1 MKNLPVIFFLGS
13 VSWAAGNEAL
23 NLLDQESGGAGSVY
37 QDAVRA
43 QTASRTGPATKA
55 IYAAPDPFLADRWDT
70 EMDPRF
76 AFEVQGGSEIAPR
89 GLFEYQYHDRSIARG
104 ARLSRARVGVALQ
117 TYYGIEVLA
126 DALLSSSGD
135 YLGWES
141 LRASVPL
148 NDQLRLS
155 VGKFPPPFS
164 TEYSRDASLRW
175 FPNLSPLVAQ
185 VAPASSLGAML
196 EGRGQELDWKLGW
209 FGSGAGRS
217 LPTLDGKGYLLA
229 SVAHSSNRGGSES
242 SSDASYHRWHLDYLY
257 NMVGE
262 GSESIVQRYRHL
274 VAAGVQ
280 YSAGRFDFYSD
291 LLLAQGAE
299 NTVTGVTAAGSYW
312 LLQDAIRLVA
322 RYDYARSRDPG
333 GVVSGW
339 GIPSTG
345 AGARHPNEFPIS
357 TMAGQMFSI
366 YGGLNFHLDDDH
378 FIIGTGLEYRSLS
391 DVVGD
396 EDFSSWG
403 WNTFARYS
411 F

>member
-1 MKNLPVIFFLGS
+1 MKNLPVIALVGL
-13 VSWAAGNEAL
+13 VSLANANEAL
-23 NLLDQESGGAGSVY
+23 NLLERDAGGAGDVY
-37 QDAVRA
+37 EDAVRA
-43 QTASRTGPATKA
+43 RTSSRTGGVAKPV
-55 IYAAPDPFLADRWDT
+55 YVGPDPFLADRWDT
-70 EMDPRF
+70 EAQPRF
-76 AFEVQGGSEIAPR
+76 PFEIQGGSEIAPR

-104 ARLSRARVGVALQ
+104 AKLSRARVGVALQ
-117 TYYGIEVLA
+117 TYYGVEILA

-148 NDQLRLS
+148 NDQIRLS

-196 EGRGQELDWKLGW
+196 EGRGQDLDWKLGW
-209 FGSGAGRS
+209 FGGGVDRS
-217 LPTLDGKGYLLA
+217 LPGLDGKGYLLA
-229 SVAHSSNRGGSES
+229 SVAASSNRGGSES
-242 SSDASYHRWHLDYLY
+242 SPEASYHRWHLDYLY
-257 NMVGE
+257 NMDAE
-262 GSESIVQRYRHL
+262 RSESIVQGYRHL

-291 LLLAQGAE
+291 LLMARGE
-299 NTVTGVTAAGSYW
+299 GNTVTGVTAAGSYW

-333 GVVSGW
+333 GVIVGW

-345 AGARHPNEFPIS
+345 SDALHPSDFPIA
-357 TMAGQMFSI
+357 TVAGQISSI
-366 YGGLNFHLDDDH
+366 YGGINFHLDDDH
-378 FIIGTGLEYRSLS
+378 FIVGTGLEYRSLA

-396 EDFSSWG
+396 DDFTSWG